1 MKATWLHGC
10 ISHRLSG
17 ISDSLLRDHELRWIS
32 GVKVFLRRAQGQ
44 PRPNLVRVSPPRHV
58 FCRPFYRADLQS
70 GPNKAPPNLVSW
82 NQTPRIGMTSP
93 HSPPRC
99 VALASAASLVTRGN
113 AAGNPAPICSGE
125 AALARQACSLDE
137 MSCLRVVCFSLVVSY
152 PVPLL
157 GLNPALGTSS
167 VSARELLGPWS
178 GFIPVDFRRLRG
190 LRFDTS
196 TRYWQTECQR
206 TMSSSDD

>member
-1 MKATWLHGC
+1 MVALVTAYPEF
-10 ISHRLSG
+10 R
-17 ISDSLLRDHELRWIS
+17 IS

-44 PRPNLVRVSPPRHV
+44 PRPNLVKVSPPRHV
-58 FCRPFYRADLQS
+58 FRRPFYRADLQS

-82 NQTPRIGMTSP
+82 NQTPRIGITF
-93 HSPPRC
+93 HFSPPRC

-125 AALARQACSLDE
+125 AALARQACSLDA

-157 GLNPALGTSS
+157 GLNPALGASS
-167 VSARELLGPWS
+167 ALGSETTWPL
-178 GFIPVDFRRLRG
+178 VRLRSRGFSQASRTSFRYLHSLLADRMSKNYEQLG
-190 LRFDTS
+190 LAFS
-196 TRYWQTECQR
+196 E
-206 TMSSSDD
+206 